1 MTSEFDYT
9 LATAAKTSPFTLDIR
24 TFQNHNPLCDAPQ
37 NCCNRSNP
45 RRTMRNLFIM
55 LMSLMLTTVL
65 GCKSTQNQTPINT
78 ATPVAEAS
86 IQPSASAPVAVSS
99 PISSPATAPGKVDA
113 CTLLTSDEIK
123 AVQGEALK
131 TTKSSQ
137 QTGHEFVIDICYY
150 ELPTPSNSIS
160 LSLAQPNPNKKDSVR
175 EFWEN
180 TFGDSEHGR
189 KEKEREGEGGEGELE
204 EGAPPRKIAGLG
216 QEAFW
221 FASPIGGVLYVLK
234 GDHYIRL
241 SVGGRGT
248 SEAKLNKSK
257 ALAKKAIARL

>member
-1 MTSEFDYT
+1 
-9 LATAAKTSPFTLDIR
+9 
-24 TFQNHNPLCDAPQ
+24 
-37 NCCNRSNP
+37 
-45 RRTMRNLFIM
+45 MRYALIIV
-55 LMSLMLTTVL
+55 LSLMLMGAY
-65 GCKSTQNQTPINT
+65 GCKSTQNQSP
-78 ATPVAEAS
+78 AAGTPVAA
-86 IQPSASAPVAVSS
+86 QSAIPATSSAPVTSTS
-99 PISSPATAPGKVDA
+99 PTTSPVKAPGAVDA

-123 AVQGEALK
+123 AVQGEDLK
-131 TTKSSQ
+131 TTKPSQ
-137 QTGHEFVIDICYY
+137 QAGHEFVIDICYY

-160 LSLAQPNPNKKDSVR
+160 LSLAQPNPNKKESVK

-189 KEKEREGEGGEGELE
+189 KEKEGEDGEGELE

-241 SVGGRGT
+241 SVGGKGT

-257 ALAKKAIARL
+257 ALAKKAIAKL

>member
-1 MTSEFDYT
+1 M
-9 LATAAKTSPFTLDIR
+9 
-24 TFQNHNPLCDAPQ
+24 C
-37 NCCNRSNP
+37 
-45 RRTMRNLFIM
+45 
-55 LMSLMLTTVL
+55 LMLSNAL
-65 GCKSTQNQTPINT
+65 GCNTTQNQTPINT

-86 IQPSASAPVAVSS
+86 IQPSASAPVAASS
-99 PISSPATAPGKVDA
+99 PFSSPATAPGKVDA

-189 KEKEREGEGGEGELE
+189 KEKEREGEGEIE
-204 EGAPPRKIAGLG
+204 EGAQARRVPGLG
-216 QEAFW
+216 KEAFW
-221 FASPIGGVLYVLK
+221 FSSPIGGVLYVLK
-234 GDHYIRL
+234 GDHYIRI
-241 SVGGRGT
+241 SVGGKGT
-248 SEAKLNKSK
+248 SEEKLNKSK
-257 ALAKKAIARL
+257 ALAKKALGRL